1 MRLHFYK
8 YHGTGND
15 FIMIDDREGHWPA
28 QAVSLVPRLCDRHF
42 GIGSDGLILI
52 RNHPEADFEMVYF
65 NPDGSQSLCGN
76 GSRCAVAFARDIGI
90 IQGESTT
97 FMAYDGLHFA
107 HFEGELIHL
116 KMADNDSLQAVEQDY
131 FADTGSPH
139 YVRFQS
145 LPDAAGLLHIAKEI
159 RYSDRFAA
167 DGINVNLAEQ
177 VVPGHLRVRTYERG
191 VEAETFS
198 CGTGVVACAVSDA
211 HRKGLYGPFR
221 YELETLGGT
230 LTVTGIRSDDGS
242 VSDIWLI
249 GPAARVYEGVIEG

>member
-1 MRLHFYK
+1 
-8 YHGTGND
+8 
-15 FIMIDDREGHWPA
+15 MIDDREGHWPA

-139 YVRFQS
+139 YVRVVDDLAEFPVVDQGR
-145 LPDAAGLLHIAKEI
+145 AI
-159 RYSDRFAA
+159 RYAPRFSP
-167 DGINVNLAEQ
+167 GGTNVNFISLNKI
-177 VVPGHLRVRTYERG
+177 GNRLSIRTYERG
-191 VEAETFS
+191 VENETLS
-198 CGTGVVACAVSDA
+198 CGTGITAAALVAAN
-211 HRKGLYGPFR
+211 KGLQSPVHVQAR
-221 YELETLGGT
+221 GGN
-230 LTVTGIRSDDGS
+230 LQVAFEKDGS
-242 VSDIWLI
+242 RFINLYLI
-249 GPAARVYEGVIEG
+249 GPAKFVFEGHIDTDQL